1 MSHKVTLLLLA
12 WLLIADCRRLKVQR
26 VVVAYPSLWSGGEYR
41 NCALHR
47 AGLDVIHSDLPVL
60 DCDLLLSGQPTN
72 TTPRDRTFVMDVS
85 FSGSYSPATVAVSDW
100 TCQRLDEKLVCGQ

>member
-26 VVVAYPSLWSGGEYR
+26 VVVAYPAHWSGGEYR

-60 DCDLLLSGQPTN
+60 AGNLPIQLQETEQLSW
-72 TTPRDRTFVMDVS
+72 R
-85 FSGSYSPATVAVSDW
+85 
-100 TCQRLDEKLVCGQ
+100 